1 MHLHTSRYLYSSK
14 HYRFRFRCLHLHT
27 SRYLY
32 SSKPVIHHI
41 IQYTI
46 QIYIELNIYLYNM
59 HITLLAYLIYIIL
72 RLRFANILTLS
83 KCLSLIIY
91 ILFSWFAVIPIIGIK
106 THHRKYG
113 VILSYVIM
121 EVQTS

>member
-32 SSKPVIHHI
+32 SSKPHKKMGWSEYLHTSRYLYSSKPVIHHI
-41 IQYTI
+41 IQYNI

-72 RLRFANILTLS
+72 RLRFAI
-83 KCLSLIIY
+83 
-91 ILFSWFAVIPIIGIK
+91 
-106 THHRKYG
+106 THHSTFLRLLLLLPFLKIYR
-113 VILSYVIM
+113 
-121 EVQTS
+121 